1 MQPEIAKSA
10 ELGNPQSYEFWSI
23 PAMPTKPTAANIAKF
38 IRRAKALAEFGTFA
52 FREADLQTILQEAA
66 RVCATCLGAP
76 FSKVCRYR
84 PSEDDLLVVAGHGW
98 NLGVVGFATSVA
110 DETSP
115 QGRAFITGNPQVC
128 ANIEKANAFTLP
140 SFYPEHSVLS
150 TVDVL
155 VAAKTGPPF
164 GVLEI
169 DSRVGEAFDE
179 QDIDFLTGFANILAE
194 AVVTSERAENLRR
207 TIERMEELIAEKDVL
222 SQELKHRVRNSL
234 HLVYGLL
241 TAELGDTHSAA
252 SLAAFRSIALR
263 VMGLAEVFDHLLGV
277 GMTKVINFG
286 DYVAALCINL
296 PDLYREKNITLT
308 CETEPLRIGLD
319 DATALGIIVTELVN
333 NAYMHAFPGGSGE
346 ISVILKIP
354 AGEATLTIAD
364 NGVGFVEVET
374 RRRGM
379 GLVRRLIQQIGG
391 TLSVQ
396 SDCGTRWTIRFPI
409 AEALPR
415 TAA

>member
-1 MQPEIAKSA
+1 LRKYRESKCLYIA
-10 ELGNPQSYEFWSI
+10 
-23 PAMPTKPTAANIAKF
+23 
-38 IRRAKALAEFGTFA
+38 
-52 FREADLQTILQEAA
+52 
-66 RVCATCLGAP
+66 
-76 FSKVCRYR
+76 
-84 PSEDDLLVVAGHGW
+84 VV
-98 NLGVVGFATSVA
+98 
-110 DETSP
+110 
-115 QGRAFITGNPQVC
+115 
-128 ANIEKANAFTLP
+128 
-140 SFYPEHSVLS
+140 YPEHSVLS
-150 TVDVL
+150 TTDVL
-155 VAAKTGPPF
+155 VAAETGPPF

-179 QDIDFLTGFANILAE
+179 HDIDFLTGFANILAE

-241 TAELGDTHSAA
+241 TAELGDEHSAA

-263 VMGLAEVFDHLLGV
+263 VMGLADVFDHLLGV

-286 DYVAALCINL
+286 DHVAALCAYL

-308 CETEPLRIGLD
+308 CTTEPLPIGLD
-319 DATALGIIVTELVN
+319 DATAMGIIVTELVN
-333 NAYMHAFPGGSGE
+333 NAYIHAFPGGSGE

-354 AGEATLTIAD
+354 AGEAALTIAD

-379 GLVRRLIQQIGG
+379 GLVRRLIQQVGG
-391 TLSVQ
+391 TLGVQ
-396 SDCGTRWTIRFPI
+396 SDCGMRWTIRFPI